1 MQCLGLLCVPRL
13 LPPFGFGS
21 VTVFDPAL
29 SRASP
34 SQRPACGTTAQAS
47 SYSPLPPRNEGH
59 QARSPWERVSRFIA
73 QKPCPGETASLAPAV
88 EPLRGY
94 PETMLGKTVYLLDS
108 ERLSPQQRS
117 ALLW

>member
-13 LPPFGFGS
+13 LRLS
-21 VTVFDPAL
+21 VSEVSVPTLL

-34 SQRPACGTTAQAS
+34 LKVSACGTTAQAS
-47 SYSPLPPRNEGH
+47 SYSPLPPWDEGH

-88 EPLRGY
+88 RPLK
-94 PETMLGKTVYLLDS
+94 E
-108 ERLSPQQRS
+108 
-117 ALLW
+117 